1 MSNINKTALIG
12 NRTALI
18 GASIVPLVLAAGAL
32 AQDEPVRTITEIA
45 DGVYRAT
52 NNNHGTV
59 FMVTDEGI
67 VLADPINP
75 DFAIWLKGELD
86 SRFGVPVRYVVYSHH
101 HWDHASGGAAFA
113 DTAQFVGHANMLN
126 HLALPPDA
134 TQLTDV
140 EGQYAPLAALDT
152 DADGVISRAEAADMD
167 APRFAGLDANGDG
180 DISGAELMRGPVSLV
195 HPPNITYTDQI
206 EISLGGKRVRLNWVG
221 EMNHSLDSSRI
232 SFPDASVLFVVDYIT
247 FQRLPYMEM
256 DFEMGMYEEWMTAI
270 RETEEIAR
278 GFDHVATGHGPVG
291 TVDDITDWKLY
302 FEALQAAVAA
312 AIADGQSLEE
322 MQQSIE
328 IPDYEHW
335 NGYNW
340 LDMNVLGMYHFLT
353 D

>member
-1 MSNINKTALIG
+1 MSNITRTWVFTAYI
-12 NRTALI
+12 A
-18 GASIVPLVLAAGAL
+18 PLALAATAF
-32 AQDEPVRTITEIA
+32 AQDEPRRTITEIA

-59 FMVTDEGI
+59 FMVTDEGV
-67 VLADPINP
+67 VLGDPINP
-75 DFAIWLKGELD
+75 DFSAWLRGELD

-101 HWDHASGGAAFA
+101 HWDHASGGGVFA
-113 DTAQFVGHANMLN
+113 DTAQFVGHANMLH
-126 HLALPPDA
+126 HLALPPDS

-152 DADGVISRAEAADMD
+152 DADGVISRAEASDMD
-167 APRFAGLDANGDG
+167 APRFAGLDANEDG
-180 DISGAELMRGPVSLV
+180 VISGAELMRGPVSLV

-206 EISLGGKRVRLNWVG
+206 EISLGGKRVRMNWVG

-232 SFPDASVLFVVDYIT
+232 TFPDASVMFVVDYIT
-247 FQRLPYMEM
+247 FQRLPFMEM
-256 DFEMGMYEEWMTAI
+256 DFELGMYEEWMAAI

-278 GFDHVATGHGPVG
+278 DFDHVATGHGPVG
-291 TVDDITDWKLY
+291 TVDDITDWRLY
-302 FEALQAAVAA
+302 FEALETAVAA
-312 AIADGQSLEE
+312 AIEAGQSLEE
-322 MQQSIE
+322 MQETIE
-328 IPDYEHW
+328 IPEFSHW

>member
-1 MSNINKTALIG
+1 MSNVTKISVVSSLI
-12 NRTALI
+12 A
-18 GASIVPLVLAAGAL
+18 PLVLAATSF
-32 AQDEPVRTITEIA
+32 AQDEPRRTITEIA

-67 VLADPINP
+67 VLADPLNTG
-75 DFAIWLKGELD
+75 FSTWLKGELD

-101 HWDHASGGAAFA
+101 HWDHATGGGAFA

-126 HLALPPDA
+126 HLALPPDS
-134 TQLTDV
+134 TQLSDV
-140 EGQYAPLAALDT
+140 EGQYSPLAALDT
-152 DADGVISRAEAADMD
+152 DADGVITRAEASDMD
-167 APRFAGLDANGDG
+167 DPRFAGFDANGDG
-180 DISGAELMRGPVSLV
+180 DISGAELMRGPISLV

-206 EISLGGKRVRLNWVG
+206 EIELGGKRVRLNWVG

-232 SFPDASVLFVVDYIT
+232 SFLDASVMFVVDYIT
-247 FQRLPYMEM
+247 FQRLPFMEM
-256 DFEMGMYEEWMTAI
+256 DFEMGMYEEWMAAI

-278 GFDHVATGHGPVG
+278 DFDHVATGHGPVG
-291 TVDDITDWKLY
+291 TVDDITDWRLY
-302 FEALQAAVAA
+302 FEALEAAVAA
-312 AIADGQSLEE
+312 AIANGQSLEE

-328 IPDYEHW
+328 IPDYDHW

-340 LDMNVLGMYHFLT
+340 LDLNVLGMYHFLT

>member
-1 MSNINKTALIG
+1 MSNFTKTSLVTALIAPL
-12 NRTALI
+12 ALVTT
-18 GASIVPLVLAAGAL
+18 GF
-32 AQDEPVRTITEIA
+32 AQDEPRRTITEIA
-45 DGVYRAT
+45 NGVYRAT

-67 VLADPINP
+67 VLGDPINS
-75 DFAIWLKGELD
+75 DFSTWLRGELD

-101 HWDHASGGAAFA
+101 HWDHASGGGVFA
-113 DTAQFVGHANMLN
+113 DTAQFVGHANMLH
-126 HLALPPDA
+126 HLALPPDS
-134 TQLTDV
+134 TRLTDV

-152 DADGVISRAEAADMD
+152 DADGVISGTETD
-167 APRFAGLDANGDG
+167 ALSPQVVAGLDVNEDG
-180 DISGAELMRGPVSLV
+180 TISGAELMRGPVSLV

-206 EISLGGKRVRLNWVG
+206 EISLGGQRVRMNWVG

-232 SFPDASVLFVVDYIT
+232 TFPDASVMFVVDYIT
-247 FQRLPYMEM
+247 FQRLPFMEM
-256 DFEMGMYEEWMTAI
+256 DFELGMYDEWMAAI

-278 GFDHVATGHGPVG
+278 DFDHVAAGHGPVG
-291 TVDDITDWKLY
+291 TVDDITDWRLY
-302 FEALQAAVAA
+302 FEALEAAVAA
-312 AIADGQSLEE
+312 AIDAGQSLEE

-328 IPDYEHW
+328 IPEFSHW

>member
-1 MSNINKTALIG
+1 MSNIS
-12 NRTALI
+12 RTSVFTTL
-18 GASIVPLVLAAGAL
+18 IVPLTIVATGF
-32 AQDEPVRTITEIA
+32 AQDEPRRTITEIA

-52 NNNHGTV
+52 NDNHGTV

-67 VLADPINP
+67 VLGDPINP
-75 DFAIWLKGELD
+75 DFSTWLRGELD

-101 HWDHASGGAAFA
+101 HWDHASGGGVFA
-113 DTAQFVGHANMLN
+113 DTAQFVGHANMLH
-126 HLALPPDA
+126 HLALPPDS

-152 DADGVISRAEAADMD
+152 DADGVISRAEASDMD
-167 APRFAGLDANGDG
+167 APRFAGLDANEDEV
-180 DISGAELMRGPVSLV
+180 ISGAELMRGPVSLV

-206 EISLGGKRVRLNWVG
+206 EISLGGKRVRMNWVG

-232 SFPDASVLFVVDYIT
+232 TFPDASVMFVVDYIT
-247 FQRLPYMEM
+247 FQRLPFMEM
-256 DFEMGMYEEWMTAI
+256 DFELGMYEEWMAAI

-278 GFDHVATGHGPVG
+278 DFDHVATGHGPVG
-291 TVDDITDWKLY
+291 TVDDITDWRLY
-302 FEALQAAVAA
+302 FEALEAAVAA
-312 AIADGQSLEE
+312 AIEAGQSLEE
-322 MQQSIE
+322 MQQTIE
-328 IPDYEHW
+328 IPEFSHW

>member
-1 MSNINKTALIG
+1 MSNIS
-12 NRTALI
+12 RTSVFTTL
-18 GASIVPLVLAAGAL
+18 IVPLTIAATGF
-32 AQDEPVRTITEIA
+32 AQDEPRRTITEIA

-67 VLADPINP
+67 VLGDPINP
-75 DFAIWLKGELD
+75 DFSTWLRGELD
-86 SRFGVPVRYVVYSHH
+86 NRFGVPVRYVVYSHH
-101 HWDHASGGAAFA
+101 HWDHASGGGVFA
-113 DTAQFVGHANMLN
+113 DTAQFVGHANMLR
-126 HLALPPDA
+126 HLALPPDS

-152 DADGVISRAEAADMD
+152 DADGVISRAEASDMD
-167 APRFAGLDANGDG
+167 APRFAGLDANEDEV
-180 DISGAELMRGPVSLV
+180 ISGAELMRGPVSLV

-206 EISLGGKRVRLNWVG
+206 EVSLGGKRVRMNWVG

-232 SFPDASVLFVVDYIT
+232 TFPDASVMFVVDYIT
-247 FQRLPYMEM
+247 FQRLPFMEM
-256 DFEMGMYEEWMTAI
+256 DFELGMYEEWMAAI

-278 GFDHVATGHGPVG
+278 DFDHVATGHGPVG
-291 TVDDITDWKLY
+291 TVDDITDWRLY
-302 FEALQAAVAA
+302 FEALEAAVAA
-312 AIADGQSLEE
+312 AIEAGQSLEE
-322 MQQSIE
+322 MQQTIE
-328 IPDYEHW
+328 IPEFSHW

>member
-1 MSNINKTALIG
+1 MSDIAKISVLSAL
-12 NRTALI
+12 T
-18 GASIVPLVLAAGAL
+18 VPLALASTAF
-32 AQDEPVRTITEIA
+32 AQDEPRRTISEIA
-45 DGVYRAT
+45 NGVYRAT

-75 DFAIWLKGELD
+75 GFSSWLRGELD

-101 HWDHASGGAAFA
+101 HWDHASGGSAFA

-126 HLALPPDA
+126 HLALPPDS

-140 EGQYAPLAALDT
+140 EGQYSPLAALDT
-152 DADGVISRAEAADMD
+152 DADGVISGAETDNLRADLL
-167 APRFAGLDANGDG
+167 AGLDANQDG
-180 DISGAELMRGPVSLV
+180 AVSGAELMRGPVSLV

-206 EISLGGKRVRLNWVG
+206 EISLGGKRVRMNWVG

-232 SFPDASVLFVVDYIT
+232 TFPDASVMFVVDYIT

-256 DFEMGMYEEWMTAI
+256 DFELGMYEEWMAAI

-278 GFDHVATGHGPVG
+278 DFNHVAAGHGPVG
-291 TVDDITDWKLY
+291 TVDNITDWRLY
-302 FEALQAAVAA
+302 FEALEAAVSAGIGA
-312 AIADGQSLEE
+312 GQSLEE
-322 MQQSIE
+322 LQQTIE
-328 IPDYEHW
+328 IPDYSHW

>member
-1 MSNINKTALIG
+1 MSNITRTPLAGALI
-12 NRTALI
+12 A
-18 GASIVPLVLAAGAL
+18 PLVLAGTAL
-32 AQDEPVRTITEIA
+32 AQDGPVRTITEIT

-59 FMVTDEGI
+59 FMVTDDGI

-75 DFAIWLKGELD
+75 DFANWLKGELD

-113 DTAQFVGHANMLN
+113 DTAQFVGHANMLH
-126 HLALPPDA
+126 HLALPPDT

-152 DADGVISRAEAADMD
+152 DTDGVISRAEASEMD

-180 DISGAELMRGPVSLV
+180 AVSGAELMRGPVSLV
-195 HPPNITYTDQI
+195 HPPNVTYTDQI
-206 EISLGGKRVRLNWVG
+206 EISLGGKRVRMNWVG

-232 SFPDASVLFVVDYIT
+232 TFPDASVMFVVDYIT
-247 FQRLPYMEM
+247 FQRLPFMEM
-256 DFEMGMYEEWMTAI
+256 DFELGMYEEWMAAI

-278 GFDHVATGHGPVG
+278 DFDHVATGHGPVG
-291 TVDDITDWKLY
+291 TVDDITDWRLY
-302 FEALQAAVAA
+302 FEALEASVAA
-312 AIADGQSLEE
+312 AIDAGQSLEE

-328 IPDYEHW
+328 IPDYSHW
-335 NGYNW
+335 GGYNW

>member
-1 MSNINKTALIG
+1 MPNITRTSVVTALIAPL
-12 NRTALI
+12 ALSAT
-18 GASIVPLVLAAGAL
+18 GF
-32 AQDEPVRTITEIA
+32 AQDEPRRTIAEIA

-67 VLADPINP
+67 VLGDPINP
-75 DFAIWLKGELD
+75 DFSAWLRGELD

-101 HWDHASGGAAFA
+101 HWDHASGGGVFA
-113 DTAQFVGHANMLN
+113 DTAQFVGHANMLH
-126 HLALPPDA
+126 HLALPPDS

-152 DADGVISRAEAADMD
+152 DADGVISRAEASGMD
-167 APRFAGLDANGDG
+167 APRFAGLDADEDG
-180 DISGAELMRGPVSLV
+180 LISGAELMRGPVSLV

-206 EISLGGKRVRLNWVG
+206 EISLGGKRVRMNWVG

-232 SFPDASVLFVVDYIT
+232 TFPDASVMFVVDYIT

-256 DFEMGMYEEWMTAI
+256 DFELGMYEEWMAAI
-270 RETEEIAR
+270 RETEELAR
-278 GFDHVATGHGPVG
+278 DFDHVATGHGPLG
-291 TVDDITDWKLY
+291 TVDDITEWRLY
-302 FEALQAAVAA
+302 FEALEAAVTA
-312 AIADGQSLEE
+312 AIEAGQPLEE
-322 MQQSIE
+322 MQRTIE
-328 IPDYEHW
+328 IPEFSHW